1 MDFFS
6 FAKNMGKNIG
16 KHVSKVFSGIYS
28 KKILDHFKQSA
39 TDALKISSKKDI
51 KKKTAGGSGD
61 LIGNKIAD
69 RINC

>member
-1 MDFFS
+1 
-6 FAKNMGKNIG
+6 MGKNIG

-28 KKILDHFKQSA
+28 KKILDHVKQSA
-39 TDALKISSKKDI
+39 TDALKTSSKKDI
-51 KKKTAGGSGD
+51 KKKKTAGGSGD